1 MDTED
6 YREMNCEEAVVE
18 FLQLFNISQGRTS
31 KTQVNMVMVPYF
43 RVGYHEY
50 SITEQF
56 KYPIYKNSDD
66 FDIEKE
72 AHDFMMRKIYY
83 NFKIIQGYSRKYR
96 QQLIQKMIT
105 WKALICI
112 LIFAT
117 TFTI

>member
-1 MDTED
+1 MDTEYCKD
-6 YREMNCEEAVVE
+6 KNSEEAIAK
-18 FLQLFNISQGRTS
+18 FLRHVKICGGQ
-31 KTQVNMVMVPYF
+31 KMVKHGTMKPFFSVS
-43 RVGYHEY
+43 YHEY

-96 QQLIQKMIT
+96 LQLIQKMIT

-112 LIFAT
+112 LNFAT